1 MEQRLITGSCCFPKG
16 GAPGALR
23 GFLVY
28 KNLTSRSNST
38 HCCDFYLRMGIVSNP
53 SKAGFSDTSSRI
65 RALDKAKEL
74 SRLFLCVVAIVLA
87 GPAAAQVSPIDTA
100 GSKLLVHVSK
110 SGVFSGFAD
119 NHEVEAPIS
128 EGTIDEKGARASF
141 SVDSRRMKVLDPQL
155 PADKRQ
161 QVQERML
168 GPEVLDSTRFP
179 KITFESSHV
188 ELDREGKIRIEGRLS
203 LHGVTKPVSVAV
215 QAENGRYIGSFALKQ
230 SDYGISPVS
239 IAGGTVKVKDE
250 LTIEFDI
257 RITSGVSK

>member
-1 MEQRLITGSCCFPKG
+1 
-16 GAPGALR
+16 
-23 GFLVY
+23 
-28 KNLTSRSNST
+28 
-38 HCCDFYLRMGIVSNP
+38 MGIASYQVEGQLSDRR
-53 SKAGFSDTSSRI
+53 SGIKAPDRTREF
-65 RALDKAKEL
+65 
-74 SRLFLCVVAIVLA
+74 SRLFLFVVAIVLA
-87 GPAAAQVSPIDTA
+87 CPAAAQVSPIDTA
-100 GSKLLVHVSK
+100 SSKLLVHVSK
-110 SGVFSGFAD
+110 SGVFSAFAD

-128 EGTIDEKGARASF
+128 EGTIDKKGARVSF
-141 SVDSRRMKVLDPQL
+141 SVESRRMKVLDPQL
-155 PADKRQ
+155 PTDKRQ

-168 GPEVLDSTRFP
+168 GPEVLDSIRFP
-179 KITFESSHV
+179 KITFESSHA
-188 ELDREGKIRIEGRLS
+188 EPDREGKIRIEGRLS